1 MRSIAL
7 AAVIL
12 AATPV
17 EAAACHRYAIWHF
30 PWRQRCIEPARYSR
44 PGGPSAVRPSFHLP
58 RPDGRPEPSVGLG
71 DPTLTDEEVRARLM
85 LRAAMENAR

>member
-7 AAVIL
+7 AAAIMM
-12 AATPV
+12 ATPTD
-17 EAAACHRYAIWHF
+17 AAACHRFTVWKF
-30 PWRQRCIEPARYSR
+30 PWPQRCASGR
-44 PGGPSAVRPSFHLP
+44 PSAARPVSLRLP
-58 RPDGRPEPSVGLG
+58 PAKAGPEPSVGLG